1 MTNAI
6 VVGSGPNGLAAAL
19 TLAQRGVTVRVL
31 EARDT
36 IGGGTRSSENTLPGL
51 IHDDCSA
58 FHPTGAA
65 SPFMQSLGLE
75 EYGLT
80 WLWPEIEL
88 AHPLDGGRAALLWRD
103 INRTA
108 EGLGLDGP
116 AWAKLFGPAARN
128 FDALAEDVFR
138 PIIHVPDHPFKLAQ
152 FGLNALL
159 PARWTA
165 KRLETEA
172 ARALFGGLSAHLFG
186 RLDTPL
192 SSSVG
197 IMLGAAAHAYGWP
210 VAEGGSRAITDAMAA
225 KLKELGGTIE
235 TGVLVTSTE
244 QLGNPDILM
253 LNVAPDAAA
262 RILGER
268 LPRRIRRSYTRY
280 KFGPGAFKVDFA
292 IEGDIPWAN
301 PDVGR
306 AGTVHLG
313 GTFEQV
319 AGAEAQTV
327 RGDMPAAPFTLLGQQ
342 YLADPSRSAGSLNPI
357 YAYAHVPHAF
367 SGDATEAIIAQ
378 IERFAPGF
386 RQQIRHTFVRN
397 IADMEAYNPNYVG
410 GDISSGYN
418 SVRQITMRPRIAMD
432 PYKTGVP
439 GVYLCSSSTPPG
451 AGVHGMCGFN
461 AATSALGYL
470 DKN

>member
-1 MTNAI
+1 MTNAV

-19 TLAQRGVTVRVL
+19 TLAQRGIEVRVL

-36 IGGGTRSSENTLPGL
+36 IGGGTRSGENTLPGL

-75 EYGLT
+75 EYGLK

-88 AHPLDGGRAALLWRD
+88 AHPLDDGSAGLLWRD
-103 INRTA
+103 VDHTA
-108 EGLGLDGP
+108 QGLGVDGP
-116 AWAKLFGPAARN
+116 AWAKLFGRVSRN

-138 PIIHVPDHPFKLAQ
+138 PIVHVPDHPFKLAH

-159 PARWTA
+159 PATWSAGRWKTD
-165 KRLETEA
+165 E
-172 ARALFGGLSAHLFG
+172 ARALFGGVSAHLFG
-186 RLDTPL
+186 RLNTPL

-197 IMLGAAAHAYGWP
+197 IMLAAAAHAYGWP

-225 KLKELGGTIE
+225 KLAELGATIE
-235 TGVLVTSTE
+235 TGVTVTSAAE
-244 QLGNPDILM
+244 LGNPDILM

-262 RILGER
+262 RIMGDR
-268 LPRRIRRSYTRY
+268 LPRRIRRSYKRY
-280 KFGPGAFKVDFA
+280 KFGPAAYKVDFA

-301 PDVGR
+301 LDVGR

-313 GTFEQV
+313 GTFEQI
-319 AGAEAQTV
+319 AAIEAQTV
-327 RGDMPAAPFTLLGQQ
+327 RGEMPTRPFTLLGQQ
-342 YLADPSRSAGSLNPI
+342 YLADPSRSAGTLNPI
-357 YAYAHVPHAF
+357 YAYAHVPHAYP
-367 SGDATEAIIAQ
+367 GDATEAIIAQ

-386 RQQIRHTFVRN
+386 RRQIRHTFVRN
-397 IADMEAYNPNYVG
+397 VSDMEAYNANYVG

-418 SVRQITMRPRIAMD
+418 NVRQITMRPRIAIN

-470 DKN
+470 DKT